1 MARSGRADRLS
12 CAAISRRVGLPTT
25 CLAAVFL
32 LSCSSGEPLQ
42 PLKPD
47 SEFAADVAAVSS
59 KRVYFGHQSVG
70 GNVLAG
76 LDDLQRSLKG
86 PVIRVG
92 EIGAVD
98 GQDGH
103 GILLHTAIGKNED
116 PVAKCQDFR
125 SVLGRLQGNVD
136 VALFKFCYIDFSD
149 QSDVD
154 EVFSTYARTMDD
166 MKQQY
171 PDVTFIHVTAPLR
184 TVDRGPGVWAR
195 EMLGR
200 PNRQKIANV
209 RRNEFNRLVRERYA
223 ADPIFDLAAVMS
235 TYPDGRRETFTW
247 GGQEYYSL
255 VPAYTYD
262 GGHLN
267 EVGRSYAAAGL
278 VRSIAAATQASG

>member
-1 MARSGRADRLS
+1 MARSGDAVRLG
-12 CAAISRRVGLPTT
+12 CAAISRRLGLPAT
-25 CLAAVFL
+25 CLAAAFL
-32 LSCSSGEPLQ
+32 LSCSAGEPLQ
-42 PLKPD
+42 PLNPG

-76 LDDLQRSLKG
+76 LDDLQRSIKG

-92 EIGAVD
+92 EIGATYE
-98 GQDGH
+98 QDES

-116 PVAKCQDFR
+116 PESKCEDFR
-125 SVLGRLQGNVD
+125 SVLNRLQGQID

-154 EVFSTYARTMDD
+154 EVFATYSRTMDD
-166 MKQQY
+166 MRQQY
-171 PDVTFIHVTAPLR
+171 PDVTLIHVTAPLR
-184 TVDRGPGVWAR
+184 TVDRGRGVWVR

-209 RRNEFNRLVRERYA
+209 KRNEFNRLVRERYA
-223 ADPIFDLAAVMS
+223 ADSIFDLAAIMS

-247 GGQEYYSL
+247 GDQVYYSL
-255 VPAYTYD
+255 VPGYTYD

-278 VRSIAAATQASG
+278 VRSIAAATQSTG

>member
-1 MARSGRADRLS
+1 MVRSGDAMRRGG
-12 CAAISRRVGLPTT
+12 AAFRRKLGIPATWLIT
-25 CLAAVFL
+25 AFL
-32 LSCSSGEPLQ
+32 FSCSAGEPVQ
-42 PLKPD
+42 PLTPD
-47 SEFAADVAAVSS
+47 SALVADVATVSS

-76 LDDLQRSLKG
+76 LGDLQRAING

-92 EIGAVD
+92 ELGATDVQD
-98 GQDGH
+98 GQ

-116 PVAKCQDFR
+116 PVAKCEDFR
-125 SVLGRLQGNVD
+125 SVLARLQGNVD
-136 VALFKFCYIDFSD
+136 VALFKFCYIDFND
-149 QSDVD
+149 GSDVN
-154 EVFSTYARTMDD
+154 EVFATYSRTMDD

-200 PNRQKIANV
+200 TNRQKLANV
-209 RRNEFNRLVRERYA
+209 KRNDFNRLVRERYA
-223 ADPIFDLAAVMS
+223 SDPVFDLAEIMS
-235 TYPDGRRETFTW
+235 TYPDGRRETFEW
-247 GGQEYYSL
+247 NDQAYYSL

-278 VRSIAAATQASG
+278 VRSIAAASRGH